1 MDEIKIVTDNKPRE
15 LKCFMDL
22 SERERADFDYIKDA
36 EFYDQRF
43 VRYKGHWYDVNDTQR
58 ICAEPY
64 ARHMFDFCVN
74 PDHPFA
80 KWNCITS
87 ETFFSGVLFRWGKEY
102 AHVVVGSYCC

>member
-22 SERERADFDYIKDA
+22 SERERADFDYIKDDD
-36 EFYDQRF
+36 FYDQRF
-43 VRYKGHWYDVNDTQR
+43 VRYKGHWYDVNDTQL
-58 ICAEPY
+58 IWVWPKPCMGDY
-64 ARHMFDFCVN
+64 AVN

-102 AHVVVGSYCC
+102 AHVVVGSYCT